1 MVAHYGVYDVILPLV
16 DMEARFLAPRML
28 ELLDLVGDYTTP
40 KLLASSICRAYRID
54 AENLR
59 DLAYFEAASLAYINY
74 LRGLGHLEAY
84 MEDNQIRY
92 RRTPDSVAKLKE
104 KKEAVLP
111 ETGQFQ

>member
-1 MVAHYGVYDVILPLV
+1 
-16 DMEARFLAPRML
+16 
-28 ELLDLVGDYTTP
+28 
-40 KLLASSICRAYRID
+40 
-54 AENLR
+54 
-59 DLAYFEAASLAYINY
+59 
-74 LRGLGHLEAY
+74 